1 MTVTRWEYQVVEEPN
16 PLALQER
23 LTRVGRDGWEA
34 ASLGCAGDCRLLA
47 LVRRPLWAQ
56 EGQQS
61 SRDPVETAS
70 PTQVSSK

>member
-34 ASLGCAGDCRLLA
+34 ASLGC
-47 LVRRPLWAQ
+47 LVRRPLGAQ
-56 EGQQS
+56 EGEQS